1 MPPPRHHLRRFL
13 RPAAAGALFKS
24 VNQVIAALEA
34 YLGSRNAET
43 RELIARLKDYIDR
56 EESGR
61 PLGGRRCVFSGLVKK
76 KGVNNPHCD
85 GLTLRQVP
93 LVPPVTG

>member
-1 MPPPRHHLRRFL
+1 MSPLRHHPRRL
-13 RPAAAGALFKS
+13 LAPGAAAGALFKS

-56 EESGR
+56 EEFGR
-61 PLGGRRCVFSGLVKK
+61 PRGGRRCVFSGWFRKR
-76 KGVNNPHCD
+76 
-85 GLTLRQVP
+85 RQQSS
-93 LVPPVTG
+93 L